1 MSEIARGRDALDVVT
16 TAFIART
23 GAAVSRDHAG
33 STCETACARCGRAT
47 AGGGLRVRD
56 TVSRTFTG
64 FDGWT
69 DIAAPTLCR
78 VCVWAYSTKA
88 LRSELMLV
96 TSDPPRATTLSVAR
110 LRTVLK
116 HELPSDI
123 AVVVP
128 LRPGRKHILPHAMWG
143 RVAVDDIALPWVVT
157 DADRLSAVI
166 RLRRHGFSLAALGRD
181 APAYGTLKTLPRRTW
196 ASIFVDWDNLAPWRR
211 RPLYLDLASTAST
224 PTRRAL

>member
-1 MSEIARGRDALDVVT
+1 
-16 TAFIART
+16 
-23 GAAVSRDHAG
+23 
-33 STCETACARCGRAT
+33 
-47 AGGGLRVRD
+47 VRD

-69 DIAAPTLCR
+69 DIAAPRLCR

-88 LRSELMLV
+88 LRSDLMLV
-96 TSDPPRATTLSVAR
+96 NSDPPRATTLSVAR

-116 HELPSDI
+116 DQLAPDI

-128 LRPGRKHILPHAMWG
+128 LRPGRKHLLPHAMWG
-143 RVAVDDIALPWVVT
+143 RVAVDDIALPWVDT

-181 APAYGTLKTLPRRTW
+181 APAYGTLKTLPRSTW
-196 ASIFVDWDNLAPWRR
+196 ASIFVDWEKLAPWRS

-224 PTRRAL
+224 PTRRAS